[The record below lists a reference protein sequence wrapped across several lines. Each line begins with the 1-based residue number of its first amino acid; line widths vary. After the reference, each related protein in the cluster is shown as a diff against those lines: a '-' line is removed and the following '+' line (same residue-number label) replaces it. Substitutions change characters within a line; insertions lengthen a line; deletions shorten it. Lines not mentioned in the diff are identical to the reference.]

1 MIQLFLA
8 WWAQHLLAW
17 LPARLRGTARQ
28 PDALLAEMLPTG
40 AIALLARR
48 GGRETAL
55 GSFGP
60 GAAGEA
66 ALQSALGSRRGP
78 LVLRP
83 PPGMLLQRPVELP
96 LAAERDLGQVLR
108 YEMDRLTPFAL
119 DEVYWGWAVE
129 RRDRARGR
137 VHVLLLVAPKAAL
150 APVLATLRRA
160 GASPVALE
168 TAGGA
173 EPHAIPLDPGRPGQ
187 EQRRRRVLAAAAA
200 VCAALAVVATGL
212 PFVRQSLAM
221 RGVEKRIEALRPQVD
236 QAQALRRRIAN
247 GAAGADVL
255 ATQRAATGDALAV
268 LATVTD
274 VLPDDTYL
282 TELTL
287 HGRVIT
293 LTGQSGAAAR
303 LISALSADPTLRDPA
318 FIAPVTRNE
327 TAKADQF
334 SIRAGLAP

>member
-1 MIQLFLA
+1 MIELFLA

-17 LPARLRGTARQ
+17 LPARLRGAGRQ
-28 PDALLAEMLPTG
+28 PDALIAEMLPEG
-40 AIALLARR
+40 GVSLLARR

-66 ALQSALGSRRGP
+66 ALQDTLGSRRGP

-83 PPGMLLQRPVELP
+83 PPGVLLQRPVELP
-96 LAAERDLGQVLR
+96 LAAERELGQVLR

-119 DEVYWGWAVE
+119 DEVHWGWAVE
-129 RRDRARGR
+129 RRDRIRGR

-150 APVLATLRRA
+150 APVLAVLRRA
-160 GASPVALE
+160 GASPEALE
-168 TAGGA
+168 TAGA
-173 EPHAIPLDPGRPGQ
+173 VPHAIPLDPGRPGQ
-187 EQRRRRVLAAAAA
+187 ERWRRRVLAVAAAGCA
-200 VCAALAVVATGL
+200 VLAVVAVGL
-212 PFVRQSLAM
+212 PFVQQSLAM
-221 RGVEKRIEALRPQVD
+221 GTVDRRIKALRPQVD
-236 QAQALRRRIAN
+236 QAQALRRRIAS

-255 ATQRAATGDALAV
+255 ATQRAATGDAMAV

-282 TELTL
+282 AELTV
-287 HGRVIT
+287 HGRV
-293 LTGQSGAAAR
+293 LTFSGQSGAAAR
-303 LISALSADPTLRDPA
+303 LISALSANPALRDPA

-334 SIRAGLAP
+334 SIRAELAP

>member
-1 MIQLFLA
+1 MIELFLA

-17 LPARLRGTARQ
+17 LPARLRGTGRQ
-28 PDALLAEMLPTG
+28 PDALIAEMLPAG
-40 AIALLARR
+40 GVALLARR
-48 GGRETAL
+48 GGREAAL
-55 GSFGP
+55 GNFGP
-60 GAAGEA
+60 TAAGEA

-83 PPGMLLQRPVELP
+83 PRGVLLQRPVELP

-129 RRDRARGR
+129 RRDRVRGR
-137 VHVLLLVAPKAAL
+137 VHVLLLVAPKAAM
-150 APVLATLRRA
+150 APVLAVLRRA
-160 GASPVALE
+160 GASPEALE
-168 TAGGA
+168 TAGA
-173 EPHAIPLDPGRPGQ
+173 APHAIPLDPSRPGQ
-187 EQRRRRVLAAAAA
+187 EQLRRRVLAFAAA
-200 VCAALAVVATGL
+200 VCAVLAVMAAGL
-212 PFVRQSLAM
+212 PFVQQSLAM
-221 RGVEKRIEALRPQVD
+221 GTVDRRIKTLRPQVD
-236 QAQALRRRIAN
+236 QAQALRRRIAS
-247 GAAGADVL
+247 GTAGADVL

-287 HGRVIT
+287 HGRVLT
-293 LTGQSGAAAR
+293 LTGQSAAAAR
-303 LISALSADPTLRDPA
+303 LIEALSANPRLRDPA

-327 TAKADQF
+327 MAKADQF